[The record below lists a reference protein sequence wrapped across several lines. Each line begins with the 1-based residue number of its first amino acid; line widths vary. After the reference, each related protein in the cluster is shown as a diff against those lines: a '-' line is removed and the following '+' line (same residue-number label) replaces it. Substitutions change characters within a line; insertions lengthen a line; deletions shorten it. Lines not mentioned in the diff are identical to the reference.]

1 MMFIRRLTLTLALI
15 ACCSTAIAQGVTP
28 FCDMLYWRASEEAT
42 AVWSDV
48 VPVTSPSFSAETL
61 RFDWSPGFRVGC
73 GYQPDADSW
82 DVKLYWTNLRTSQ
95 EAEAGGLAI
104 VIPQFFSGFV
114 GGNQCY
120 FNVAAIDWTLNY
132 NTIDLELGRKITI
145 GESAWI
151 RPSMGIKAAIIKQD
165 IHTYLTDYLLD
176 ITAEERVAHDFWG
189 LGPSF
194 GIDGAWNLP
203 KCNNLSLVG
212 SFAGDFLFGQW
223 NVNDAYVRTD
233 DNPQFGKYQTY
244 TTSMKDS
251 SLGVPTLRG
260 FLGLQWAHKG
270 KIAITAQAGY
280 EMQWWANQQRLL
292 MFQQLPMHGDLT
304 LEGLTCGV
312 SIGY

>member
-1 MMFIRRLTLTLALI
+1 MTLI
-15 ACCSTAIAQGVTP
+15 AWCSTAFAQSVTP
-28 FCDMLYWRASEEAT
+28 FCDLLYWHASEEAS

-48 VPVTSPSFSAETL
+48 VPITLSSFSAETL
-61 RFDWSPGFRVGC
+61 HFDWSPGFRVGLST
-73 GYQPDADSW
+73 QVDPDAW
-82 DVKLYWTNLRTSQ
+82 DVKLYWTNFRTSQ
-95 EAEAGGLAI
+95 QSTAGGLAL
-104 VIPQFFSGFV
+104 VTPEFFSGFV
-114 GGNQCY
+114 GGHDCF
-120 FNVAAIDWTLNY
+120 FNVATIDWALNY
-132 NTIDLELGRKITI
+132 NTIDLELGRKIAI
-145 GESAWI
+145 GQSAWI

-165 IHTYLTDYLLD
+165 IHTGLTEFLPD
-176 ITAEERVAHDFWG
+176 ITAEENVAHDFWG

-194 GIDGAWNLP
+194 GVNGAWTLP

-223 NVNDAYVRTD
+223 NVSDSYVRTD
-233 DNPQFGKYQTY
+233 DNAWFGKYHSY
-244 TTSMKDS
+244 DTSMKSS

-260 FLGLQWAHKG
+260 FFGLQWTHQG
-270 KIAITAQAGY
+270 KIAVTAQAGY